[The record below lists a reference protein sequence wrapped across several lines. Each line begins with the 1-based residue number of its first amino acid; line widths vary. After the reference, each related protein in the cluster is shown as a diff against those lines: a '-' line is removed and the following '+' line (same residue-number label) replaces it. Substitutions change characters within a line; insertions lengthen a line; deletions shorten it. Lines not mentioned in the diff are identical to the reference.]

1 MRFFTLR
8 GDKMKTVCLLGFLG
22 VIAPLSAQQP
32 VSNPALEPISQI
44 AVGARGEFRVA
55 PDRATIQISVQTR
68 APTAAAAATENALK
82 QKAIFDALHALGLES
97 DQLSTVNYNVFPE
110 QRYEPNKEPVVI
122 GYNVTNTLLVDV
134 KKLSQVGPVIDAAL
148 SKGANM
154 ITSLQFY
161 ASNTE
166 DARRTAIATA
176 VRKARLDA
184 EAAAAAAGG
193 SVGALLEVSIG
204 AYYAPPPR
212 PMVMARASGGE
223 ADTPINPGEQT
234 LSVDVNTRWRFVS
247 R

>member
-1 MRFFTLR
+1 
-8 GDKMKTVCLLGFLG
+8 MKARYLVGFLA
-22 VIAPLSAQQP
+22 ISTPLSAQQ
-32 VSNPALEPISQI
+32 SATTAPIDPIPQI
-44 AVGARGEFRVA
+44 SVAARGEIRVA

-68 APTAAAAATENALK
+68 AASAAAAATENATK
-82 QKAIFDALHALGLES
+82 QKAVFDAIRALGLGS
-97 DQLSTVNYNVFPE
+97 DQLSTINYNVYPE
-110 QRYEPNKEPVVI
+110 QRYPPNQEPVVT

-134 KKLSQVGPVIDAAL
+134 RKLSQVGPVIDAAL

-166 DARRTAIATA
+166 DARRIAIASA

-184 EAAAAAAGG
+184 ESAATAAGG

-204 AYYAPPPR
+204 AYSPPPPR
-212 PMVMARASGGE
+212 PMVMARAVAGGQ
-223 ADTPINPGEQT
+223 ADTTINPGEET
-234 LSVDVNTRWRFVS
+234 LFVDVNTRWRFVG